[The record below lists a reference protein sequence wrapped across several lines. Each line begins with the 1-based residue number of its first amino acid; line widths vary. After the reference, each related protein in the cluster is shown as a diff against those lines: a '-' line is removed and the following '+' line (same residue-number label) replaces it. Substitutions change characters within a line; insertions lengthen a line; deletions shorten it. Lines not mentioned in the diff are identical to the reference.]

1 MKHLQTIQKLFGLG
15 RVLCKVVFVLC
26 VADFC
31 GGAVGMLSMALG
43 APALKIGG
51 VTLESMLKVEAGV
64 APGTVYA
71 ALAAAMILCA
81 GEAVL
86 AKFAERC
93 FRHELCSGTP
103 FCSDWAGE
111 LQRLGILTI
120 CIPIGTQIAAELV
133 HAVLEQALP
142 EVAPLQLGSSGSA
155 ALGVMFLVLSLLC
168 RYGAELREECSGALH
183 GKGKCT

>member
-1 MKHLQTIQKLFGLG
+1 MKRLQTIQKLFGLG
-15 RVLCKVVFVLC
+15 RVLSKVVFVFC
-26 VADFC
+26 IVGFC
-31 GGAVGMLSMALG
+31 GGAVGLLSMALG

-93 FRHELCSGTP
+93 FRHELCRGTP

-111 LQRLGILTI
+111 LRRLGILTI

-133 HAVLEQALP
+133 HAVLGQALP
-142 EVAPLQLGSSGSA
+142 EVAPLHLDCGGSV
-155 ALGVMFLVLSLLC
+155 ALGVMFLLLSLLC
-168 RYGAELREECSGALH
+168 RYGAELREECAGALH
-183 GKGKCT
+183 GKEKCT